1 MRKWGRL
8 FLTMIAHVQ
17 RCGPNPPDIPDAGK
31 RKVIQRYIEG
41 SYHGTT
47 ECRKSH
53 NSSKSSVEDSF
64 FATALTPS
72 TQVLFIILFH
82 RNSLHWLYPHLIDV
96 RQISGLKMLPDKSD
110 TEHTSDGVP
119 YPNSFSII
127 HVSSIWQMEKEKAEM
142 KLAAASP
149 QWKSREN
156 VSVSSRTAGSVL
168 GT

>member
-1 MRKWGRL
+1 MEQQSAENLTIAPNLVLKIP
-8 FLTMIAHVQ
+8 FLLL
-17 RCGPNPPDIPDAGK
+17 P
-31 RKVIQRYIEG
+31 
-41 SYHGTT
+41 
-47 ECRKSH
+47 SH
-53 NSSKSSVEDSF
+53 PALRSF
-64 FATALTPS
+64 SF
-72 TQVLFIILFH
+72 
-82 RNSLHWLYPHLIDV
+82 SLHWLYPHLIDV